1 MSDILKEICAKRHDD
16 VMEMRK
22 NHPIAELQ
30 SQVKSLNSTR
40 PFADTIRDKIK
51 NKHPAL
57 IAEVKRASPS
67 QGDIRHNFEPVDIAQ
82 AYEDAGASCLSV
94 LTEPHWFKGDDAYIE
109 QIKKE
114 VTLPVLRKDF
124 MVDPYQIV
132 QSRCIGADCILI
144 IMAAL
149 SNMQAAELCDAARE
163 YDLDILVEV
172 HDFDERD
179 RVLNTGLPFD
189 LLGINNRN
197 LKTMDIDLET
207 TIKLS
212 RDLPPDIPVVCE
224 SGLNTHQD
232 LQKMM
237 DNGIY
242 SFLIGTS
249 LMRHVDPG
257 IAARKI
263 LGT

>member
-94 LTEPHWFKGDDAYIE
+94 LTGPHWFKGDDAYIE

-149 SNMQAAELCDAARE
+149 SNMQAAASASSRTATRSACLQ
-163 YDLDILVEV
+163 
-172 HDFDERD
+172 
-179 RVLNTGLPFD
+179 
-189 LLGINNRN
+189 LG
-197 LKTMDIDLET
+197 
-207 TIKLS
+207 S
-212 RDLPPDIPVVCE
+212 
-224 SGLNTHQD
+224 S
-232 LQKMM
+232 
-237 DNGIY
+237 
-242 SFLIGTS
+242 
-249 LMRHVDPG
+249 
-257 IAARKI
+257 
-263 LGT
+263 